1 MGKVMAKQ
9 SRQELISRLRPQY
22 KTATKQEKQNIIDD
36 VVAIC
41 QFDRKYA
48 IKLLNQPI
56 LSSCPKRRLRKR
68 KYDENVKQ
76 ALSILWYAANQ
87 ICSKRLVPF
96 IPDLIQNLESNGHIV
111 LTRPTRD
118 ALLTISAATVDRMLK
133 PERHR
138 IGKSVSTT
146 RSGNLLKH
154 QIQIRTFADWDDV
167 VPGFFEA
174 DLVAHCGGDT
184 RGSFLNT
191 LVLIDISTSWLE
203 FMPLL
208 RKGGGYVIEGL
219 DVAKQLIPFP
229 LLGIDTDN
237 GSEFIN
243 QELIGYCRDG
253 QITFTRCRAYRKNDQ
268 AYVEEKNG
276 SVVRRMI
283 GYDRYEGRKAWNTLC
298 KLYREL
304 RLYVNFFQPS
314 LKLLEKHREGAKV
327 TRHYEPARTPY
338 QRVLNSSVDAEI
350 KNSLTSQYQTLDA
363 VGLLS
368 KINYLQQELQK
379 QAVGE
384 FQIVKP
390 VDSLL
395 FYHKQAKKDG
405 RKSPRHWR
413 TRKDPFEKV
422 TNEIDQILE
431 VDPHQSAAS
440 VLRELMKRN
449 PNQFRP
455 GHVRSMQRR
464 VVDWRQRNPERL
476 KTLKHAMLK

>member
-1 MGKVMAKQ
+1 MRKVMAKQ
-9 SRQELISRLRPQY
+9 SRRELISRLRPQY
-22 KTATKQEKQNIIDD
+22 KTATKQERQNIIDD

-48 IKLLNQPI
+48 IRLLNQPI
-56 LSSCPKRRLRKR
+56 LSSRPKRRLRRR
-68 KYDENVKQ
+68 KYDENVKR
-76 ALSILWYAANQ
+76 ALSVLWYAANQ

-111 LTRPTRD
+111 LTRSIRD
-118 ALLTISAATVDRMLK
+118 SLLTISAATVDRLLK

-191 LVLIDISTSWLE
+191 LVLIDISTGWLE

-208 RKGGGYVIEGL
+208 QKGGGYVVEGL
-219 DVAKQLIPFP
+219 HVAKQLIPFP

-243 QELIGYCRDG
+243 HDLMGYCRDG
-253 QITFTRCRAYRKNDQ
+253 HITFTRCRAYHKNDQ

-276 SVVRRMI
+276 SVIRRMI
-283 GYDRYEGRKAWNTLC
+283 GYDRYEGRKAWGTLC

-327 TRHYEPARTPY
+327 TKRYEPARTPY
-338 QRVLNSSVDAEI
+338 QRVLGSNVDATV
-350 KNSLTSQYQTLDA
+350 KTASQA
-363 VGLLS
+363 
-368 KINYLQQELQK
+368 N
-379 QAVGE
+379 
-384 FQIVKP
+384 
-390 VDSLL
+390 
-395 FYHKQAKKDG
+395 
-405 RKSPRHWR
+405 
-413 TRKDPFEKV
+413 TR
-422 TNEIDQILE
+422 L
-431 VDPHQSAAS
+431 
-440 VLRELMKRN
+440 
-449 PNQFRP
+449 
-455 GHVRSMQRR
+455 
-464 VVDWRQRNPERL
+464 
-476 KTLKHAMLK
+476 